1 MDGRIAEQRGWCVRS
16 FKSEASHSQTPRGT
30 LTSFFCLTEFFG
42 DAQRTS
48 PKGGTVRTLQQQ
60 QQQQQQQ

>member
-1 MDGRIAEQRGWCVRS
+1 MDGWIDKQRGWCVGS
-16 FKSEASHSQTPRGT
+16 FKSEASQSQTPRGT

-60 QQQQQQQ
+60 QQQQP